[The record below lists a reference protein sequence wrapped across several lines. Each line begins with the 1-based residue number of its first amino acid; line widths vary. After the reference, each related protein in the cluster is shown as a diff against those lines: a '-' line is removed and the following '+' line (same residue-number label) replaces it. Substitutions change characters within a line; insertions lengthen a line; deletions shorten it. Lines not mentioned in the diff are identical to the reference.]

1 MKRKEKLKD
10 FKRMKK
16 EEILSLL
23 NEKRE
28 SLRQFYFDLAAGKI
42 KNIKQIRET
51 KKDIARLLT
60 ILNQPKST

>member
-10 FKRMKK
+10 FKKMKR

-23 NEKRE
+23 NERRE
-28 SLRQFYFDLAAGKI
+28 FLRQFYFDLTAGKI

-60 ILNQPKST
+60 ILNQSKLA